1 MIIKNALAVNHFSED
16 MNMARRDNGTGTVYQ
31 RPNGSWVGRI
41 YMGRGADGKPK
52 YKCFSGKNQAEVKRR
67 IKEFNQGGCKT
78 DSTKVSVEEYI
89 LNWLKLYKK
98 GSIKDSS
105 YDAIEKTVRNH
116 IIPALGMIQ
125 LQKLTAD
132 DIQLMISDMKEK
144 QGYSYSTV
152 KKAYDC
158 MRQVLT
164 HATVKE
170 DIIKNPILLVKIP
183 DKRQFPQKEIRF
195 FNREECLRII
205 EEAGRTYS
213 NGKPVYVYGDA
224 YILMLNTGIRMGEAI
239 GLEKQDWDKEK
250 KTLHIRRNVQ
260 SVLKRDADGER
271 AGGKE
276 LVYNSTKTYSSD
288 RVLPLN
294 KRATEALE
302 RLCAKYPNSPY
313 IICDS
318 KQNLVPP
325 ERLERTFYYML
336 KNIGIEKTGVHS
348 LRHTFASTLFAKKVD
363 IKTISKLLGHAN
375 IQITLD
381 TYIHLFENI
390 DHNAVAQLDDEF

>member
-1 MIIKNALAVNHFSED
+1 
-16 MNMARRDNGTGTVYQ
+16 MARRDNGTGTVYQ

-52 YKCFSGKNQAEVKRR
+52 YKCFSGKNQAEVKRK

-195 FNREECLRII
+195 FNR
-205 EEAGRTYS
+205 
-213 NGKPVYVYGDA
+213 
-224 YILMLNTGIRMGEAI
+224 
-239 GLEKQDWDKEK
+239 
-250 KTLHIRRNVQ
+250 RNACV
-260 SVLKRDADGER
+260 
-271 AGGKE
+271 
-276 LVYNSTKTYSSD
+276 
-288 RVLPLN
+288 
-294 KRATEALE
+294 
-302 RLCAKYPNSPY
+302 
-313 IICDS
+313 
-318 KQNLVPP
+318 
-325 ERLERTFYYML
+325 
-336 KNIGIEKTGVHS
+336 S
-348 LRHTFASTLFAKKVD
+348 LRRLAEPTVTENPSMCTGMP
-363 IKTISKLLGHAN
+363 IS
-375 IQITLD
+375 
-381 TYIHLFENI
+381 
-390 DHNAVAQLDDEF
+390 